1 LTLPNLVA
9 KLKNASNFHTSQK
22 DSRPPLPPTDTEQE
36 QGQPPESGGLIDRV
50 AVRQRGS
57 TLDSEQIEVKR
68 QKIMGQY
75 GPWTADNFQLCDD
88 VYTIGKDSPIPPTR
102 PLRVTQIISDHFGE
116 SFEKLR
122 IADLGTLEGA
132 YAVEFARRGANVVA
146 LELRERNLVKSR
158 FAKDVLRLDTL
169 EFVKDDVRN
178 FTVEKYGTFDV
189 VLASGILYHL
199 DVPDI
204 FTFVENVARA
214 CTGITIIDT
223 QIGVEPDESFVY
235 KGNTYSG
242 WHFTEYE
249 SNPTPEE
256 VEQKNWMSVG
266 NVRSFWLTRA
276 SLFNLM
282 HEAGF
287 TSAYECHIP
296 VHLAPLDR
304 LTAVGIKG
312 QPQSMLTHP
321 LWTESQRLP
330 EEPAEISSNQKSN
343 LIIKHRSLVRK
354 KLNSVGNHLPESLK
368 RPFRPLIKAI
378 WPET

>member
-1 LTLPNLVA
+1 MV
-9 KLKNASNFHTSQK
+9 
-22 DSRPPLPPTDTEQE
+22 
-36 QGQPPESGGLIDRV
+36 
-50 AVRQRGS
+50 S
-57 TLDSEQIEVKR
+57 TLDTDQIERKR
-68 QKIMGQY
+68 QELIRQY
-75 GPWTADNFQLCDD
+75 GPWTADNFQLGGDI
-88 VYTIGKDSPIPPTR
+88 YTIGKDSPIPPTR

-116 SFEKLR
+116 SFENLR

-132 YAVEFARRGANVVA
+132 YAVEFARRGAKVVA
-146 LELRERNLVKSR
+146 LELRDRNLVKSR
-158 FAKDVLRLDTL
+158 FAKEVLRLDTL
-169 EFVKDDVRN
+169 ELVKDDVRN
-178 FTVEKYGTFDV
+178 FTAEKYGTFDV

-199 DVPDI
+199 DVPDV

-214 CTGITIIDT
+214 CIGIAIIDT
-223 QIGVEPDESFVY
+223 QIGVEPDESFVH

-249 SNPTPEE
+249 RDPTPEE
-256 VEQKNWMSVG
+256 LEQKNWMSVG
-266 NVRSFWLTRA
+266 NLRSFWLTRA

-282 HEAGF
+282 QEAGF

-321 LWTESQRLP
+321 LWTESKRLRCP

-343 LIIKHRSLVRK
+343 LIVKHRSPVRK
-354 KLNSVGNHLPESLK
+354 KLNTVGSHLPESLK
-368 RPFRPLIKAI
+368 RPFRPLIRAI